1 MKPEQ
6 VNQSAERLSAL
17 VSAAV
22 LRSRRAASEARRAF
36 DSQDGLALPSDDQLF
51 CGEPSETAPLAGHF
65 FFQTLD
71 QNPKCY
77 RGEVSGMSDCL
88 KLRLHFE
95 ALPRLDE

>member
-51 CGEPSETAPLAGHF
+51 CGEPSETAPVAGHF
-65 FFQTLD
+65 FSRHSIKIL
-71 QNPKCY
+71 NAI
-77 RGEVSGMSDCL
+77 VA
-88 KLRLHFE
+88 KL
-95 ALPRLDE
+95 AVCPIA